1 MDNIW
6 IEKKWQE
13 DNLIELKISATSEFV
28 TAYQD
33 CYIQDC
39 VLDDISKKIDAYID
53 ENGESDCYLEFGNK
67 EGNFTPAFSMKILSK
82 DSSGHVKIE
91 VDMEINDNDLRMHRC
106 CFYVNTELGL
116 VEMFGRSLRRIITGE
131 IGEEAVLLR

>member
-13 DNLIELKISATSEFV
+13 DSLIELKISANSEFV

-39 VLDDISKKIDAYID
+39 ALDEISKKIGMYIV
-53 ENGESDCYLEFGNK
+53 EKGESPCYLEFGHK
-67 EGNFTPAFSMKILSK
+67 EGNYTPAFSMNIFPK

-91 VDMEINDNDLRMHRC
+91 VDMEINDNDLRAHRC
-106 CFYVNTELGL
+106 CFYVNSELGL
-116 VEMFGRSLRRIITGE
+116 IEAFGSSLRRLITGE
-131 IGEEAVLLR
+131 VGEEVALLK

>member
-1 MDNIW
+1 MDNIR

-13 DNLIELKISATSEFV
+13 DSLIELKILANSEFV

-39 VLDDISKKIDAYID
+39 SLDEISKKIGRYIL
-53 ENGESDCYLEFGNK
+53 ENGNVSCYLEFGYK
-67 EGNFTPAFSMKILSK
+67 EGNYTPAFSMKLLPK

-91 VDMEINDNDLRMHRC
+91 VDMEINDNDLRAHRC
-106 CFYVNTELGL
+106 CFYVNSELGL
-116 VEMFGRSLRRIITGE
+116 VEAFGCSLKRIITGE
-131 IGEEAVLLR
+131 IGEEAVLLK